1 MTPEEI
7 ELEEAAFQFAIAH
20 RRPLAKKI
28 VDTEVFIPERAPL
41 TVFMAGSPGAGKT
54 EISKAMVEALEK
66 GHPEAEGRRV
76 LRIDPD
82 DFRELI
88 PGYSGGNSYLF
99 QRAVTKILEK
109 VLDRAFEKR
118 VSFILDGTMS
128 NLEVAKRNIDRVLRG
143 ARAAQI
149 MYVYQ
154 RPELAW
160 EFVKAREITEGRN
173 IPMEKF
179 AQQYLAVRRNII
191 ELRQSYGQNLH
202 IDLLVK
208 NTDCSEEFYEEGVT
222 VEQIDAL
229 IPETYDY
236 QQLIE
241 LLTEADRHA

>member
-28 VDTEVFIPERAPL
+28 VDTDVFIPERAPL

-54 EISKAMVEALEK
+54 EVSKAIVEALEK
-66 GHPEAEGRRV
+66 GGQDVGAGRV

-82 DFRELI
+82 DFRENI
-88 PGYSGGNSYLF
+88 PGYSGKNSYLF

-118 VSFILDGTMS
+118 ISFILDGTMS
-128 NLEVAKRNIDRVLRG
+128 NLDVARRNIDRGLKGNRG
-143 ARAAQI
+143 ALI

-173 IPMEKF
+173 IPREKF
-179 AQQYLAVRRNII
+179 AQQYLAVRENIVK
-191 ELRQSYGQNLH
+191 LRQSYGQDLQ

-208 NTDCSEEFYEEGVT
+208 NTDSSKALYEPGVT

-229 IPETYDY
+229 IPNTYDY
-236 QQLIE
+236 EQLIE

>member
-1 MTPEEI
+1 M
-7 ELEEAAFQFAIAH
+7 
-20 RRPLAKKI
+20 
-28 VDTEVFIPERAPL
+28 
-41 TVFMAGSPGAGKT
+41 
-54 EISKAMVEALEK
+54 
-66 GHPEAEGRRV
+66 
-76 LRIDPD
+76 
-82 DFRELI
+82 
-88 PGYSGGNSYLF
+88 
-99 QRAVTKILEK
+99 TKILEK

-128 NLEVAKRNIDRVLRG
+128 NLGVAKRNIDRVLNG
-143 ARAAQI
+143 NRAAQV

-179 AQQYLAVRRNII
+179 AQQYLAVRKNIV
-191 ELRQSYGQNLH
+191 ELRQSYGQDLQ

-208 NTDCSEEFYEEGVT
+208 NTDSSEEFYEPRVT

>member
-7 ELEEAAFQFAIAH
+7 ELEEAAFQFAISH

-28 VDTEVFIPERAPL
+28 VDTDVFIPERTPL

-54 EISKAMVEALEK
+54 EVSKAMVETLEK
-66 GHPEAEGRRV
+66 GAQDVGGRRV

-128 NLEVAKRNIDRVLRG
+128 NLDVAKRNIDRVLKG
-143 ARAAQI
+143 NRAAQI

-179 AQQYLAVRRNII
+179 AQQYLAVRENIVK
-191 ELRQSYGQNLH
+191 LRQSYGQDLQ

-208 NTDCSEEFYEEGVT
+208 NTDSSEEFYEPRVT
-222 VEQIDAL
+222 VEKIDAL